1 MSEMTPYSDVYG
13 IKIGSKYTV
22 IYDGSEEPR
31 TEVTCVRRRL
41 LDMEGKFIYEFS
53 NDAEGFVDSL
63 YPLKQGI
70 PRNDAAMTIAESIK
84 LTTAY
89 VHWLLEEIPDDSG
102 IVFCLPL
109 IKAKEGLE
117 ALKTSIMST
126 RKGKKGVKFFS
137 EARGAAFGT
146 LPTPD
151 IVGTNVLVLNF
162 GSSTIE
168 VVFHAGDRMVEQ
180 NVYTFGGSE
189 IDKRLRNAIMQEHRG
204 ALCDE
209 KSAREI
215 KEKYSLIENN
225 DVPKRLSQEGLK
237 YDVVITG
244 DLIKEVVFKAIDQLV
259 LYLKEQFFRA
269 AEMANPDAV
278 ASLQSSGRGYLVLCG
293 GMVNMPGFAEE
304 LHKRLTKLG
313 VINDEVALAIPK
325 NGVTAPAIGA
335 WRVGQVLEGMR
346 VRKSLE
352 TWPDLDN
359 SAITEI
365 TN

>member
-1 MSEMTPYSDVYG
+1 MSERTPYDDVYG

-22 IYDGSEEPR
+22 IYDGSDPPR
-31 TEVTCVRRRL
+31 VEVTCVRRRL
-41 LDMEGKFIYEFS
+41 LDMEGKFVYEFS
-53 NDAEGFVDSL
+53 NEAEGFVDSL

-70 PRNDAAMTIAESIK
+70 PRNDAGMTIAESVK

-89 VHWLLEEIPDDSG
+89 VHWLLEKIPEDTG
-102 IVFCLPL
+102 IVFCLPM

-117 ALKTSIMST
+117 ALKSSIRST
-126 RKGKKGVKFFS
+126 TKGKRGVKFFS

-189 IDKRLRNAIMQEHRG
+189 IDKRLMNAIMQEHRG

-209 KSAREI
+209 KTAREI
-215 KEKYSLIENN
+215 KEKYSLVSNN
-225 DVPKRLSQEGLK
+225 SVAKTLSQEGLK
-237 YDVVITG
+237 YDVVISG
-244 DLIKEVVFKAIDQLV
+244 DLIREVVLNAMDQLI
-259 LYLKEQFFRA
+259 LYLRDQFFRA
-269 AEMANPDAV
+269 AEMANASAV

-293 GMVNMPGFAEE
+293 GMVNMDGFAEE
-304 LHKRLTKLG
+304 LHKKMTDTG
-313 VINDEVALAIPK
+313 VINSEVSLAIPK
-325 NGVTAPAIGA
+325 DGVVAPAIGA

-346 VRKSLE
+346 IRKSLSE
-352 TWPDLDN
+352 WPDLNDSTTDN
-359 SAITEI
+359 R
-365 TN
+365 